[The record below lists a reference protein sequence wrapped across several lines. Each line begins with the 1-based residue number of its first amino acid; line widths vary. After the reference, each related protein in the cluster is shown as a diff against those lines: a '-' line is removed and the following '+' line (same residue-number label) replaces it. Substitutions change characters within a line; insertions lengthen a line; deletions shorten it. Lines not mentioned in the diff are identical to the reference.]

1 MGSMYGLV
9 IISSRIL
16 HRILQSWEI
25 RNNKIFCSII
35 MTNKLRNSFQF
46 DLLFALH
53 VSIDNQ
59 SIFLS
64 SFPIIFINSR
74 LNTTF
79 FLDVQTRMLTSFDW
93 NKTFSSIDIS
103 TNYKCWEN
111 SFTTNNKDRTW
122 SSDIVS
128 DWTMID
134 SIFDCRDTQDMYISR
149 RISNSRGLVITN
161 LFHM

>member
-9 IISSRIL
+9 IISLQIL

-46 DLLFALH
+46 DLLFALY

-79 FLDVQTRMLTSFDW
+79 FLDVKTRMLTSFDW

-103 TNYKCWEN
+103 TSYICWEN

-134 SIFDCRDTQDMYISR
+134 SIFDCRDTHDMYISR

>member
-1 MGSMYGLV
+1 MYGLV
-9 IISSRIL
+9 IISLQIL

-46 DLLFALH
+46 DLLFALY

-79 FLDVQTRMLTSFDW
+79 FLDVKTRMLTSFDW

-103 TNYKCWEN
+103 TSYICWEN

-161 LFHM
+161 LFYM